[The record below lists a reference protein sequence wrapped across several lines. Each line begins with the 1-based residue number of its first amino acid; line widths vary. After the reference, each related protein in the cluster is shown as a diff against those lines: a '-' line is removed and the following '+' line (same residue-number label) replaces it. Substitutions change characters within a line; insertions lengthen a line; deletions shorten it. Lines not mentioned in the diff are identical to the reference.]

1 MNLKQQRF
9 ITEFL
14 RYGDK
19 IIAYKAAYENPSAD
33 PEVIISSANRLLRKP
48 EIREAIEAAQ
58 KRIRYE
64 VEAELKA
71 ELKQELLTIQRKR
84 EILAQIANGD
94 ALIEQHTKGKNCNMC
109 TILQRPNFNQIL
121 KAIDVDSKLAGH
133 YKHQVNGHV
142 NHVHVQKQEMQFSD
156 TNKSPLSLG
165 EGAGGEATNPER
177 TGIFYSEIEEELHR
191 NDVEQEQSD
200 EKPPNPQQSS
210 TEIVESDKKSLIPKQ
225 NETKTI
231 REEELKELLK
241 VGEQQTPERLKQLNL
256 LE

>member
-19 IIAYKAAYENPSAD
+19 IIAYKTAYENPSAD
-33 PEVIISSANRLLRKP
+33 PDVIISAANRLLRKP

-58 KRIRYE
+58 NRIRYE

-133 YKHQVNGHV
+133 YKHQVNSHV
-142 NHVHVQKQEMQFSD
+142 GHVHVQKQEVQ
-156 TNKSPLSLG
+156 G
-165 EGAGGEATNPER
+165 VEAER

-191 NDVEQEQSD
+191 NEEQQENFD
-200 EKPPNPQQSS
+200 EKTSKTQQSS
-210 TEIVESDKKSLIPKQ
+210 TEIVESDKKSSIPKQ
-225 NETKTI
+225 FETNTI
-231 REEELKELLK
+231 SEEQLSELLK
-241 VGEQQTPERLKQLNL
+241 VGESTAQTKLQKLNL